1 MTSCHR
7 GVPGGPAVKKT
18 KNKKNPKN
26 SSCCNRPSLHV
37 ISPVS
42 RHLLASSFAER
53 QVMFKR
59 DDGTEGTLK
68 KKGKYGR
75 SRKKS
80 PNQKCE
86 LHGKI
91 YLKVCQHCPPTPGC
105 WGVEGRHLH
114 LREELLPSF
123 CRPLRYGCI
132 V

>member
-1 MTSCHR
+1 MASCHR

-18 KNKKNPKN
+18 KN

-68 KKGKYGR
+68 KKVNMAR
-75 SRKKS
+75 AEKS
-80 PNQKCE
+80 HQIRNVSYTVKS
-86 LHGKI
+86 I
-91 YLKVCQHCPPTPGC
+91 
-105 WGVEGRHLH
+105 
-114 LREELLPSF
+114 
-123 CRPLRYGCI
+123 
-132 V
+132 